1 MRPEI
6 VALSDDETPV
16 MPERRVRPQPT
27 GEAHRAA
34 PRSTSVPFGRIM
46 SDAGRASYLAHLLRE
61 AADRLDSG
69 VIAVASLPEPRLT
82 LQFIVDNVRCLI
94 QLQFLEEENLSPREH
109 QIVRLVACG
118 YTNRAIAS
126 ELGISLWTVST
137 YMRRIFAKLNVRS
150 RAAMVAAVVGI
161 V

>member
-16 MPERRVRPQPT
+16 MPERRARPQPT

-34 PRSTSVPFGRIM
+34 LRSTSMPFGRTM
-46 SDAGRASYLAHLLRE
+46 SDAGRASHLAHLLRE

-69 VIAVASLPEPRLT
+69 VIAVASLPEQRLT
-82 LQFIVDNVRCLI
+82 LQFIVDNVRYLV
-94 QLQFLEEENLSPREH
+94 QPQFLEEDNLSPREH
-109 QIVRLVACG
+109 QIVGLVACG
-118 YTNRAIAS
+118 YTNHAIAS